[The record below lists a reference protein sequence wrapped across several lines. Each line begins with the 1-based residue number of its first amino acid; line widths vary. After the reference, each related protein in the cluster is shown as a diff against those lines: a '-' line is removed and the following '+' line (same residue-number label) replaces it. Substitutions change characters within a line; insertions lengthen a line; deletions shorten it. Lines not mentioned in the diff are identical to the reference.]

1 MAGGIFAVRSVA
13 RIGLNSLFA
22 ILVLAVPAR
31 YLFAVSCNVVH
42 HDPPTEADK
51 ALLAA
56 DYAKAASLY
65 GAELAKH
72 PGDEGLTAGLVHA
85 LLRQQKLQEAADAVN
100 GQLTARPNS
109 PALLTLRGEVAF
121 RQGMPWAAA
130 DAANLSLKLDPCNP
144 RTRLLVASL
153 ANISSLYA
161 TARRQILIAH
171 QLDPE
176 DPEIRS
182 EWLVTL
188 PLKQRISEV
197 EAYLSAPTGDDAEDL
212 RHVHLYLDHLK
223 KLAAEPQKRCRL
235 VSQTTATEIPFI
247 KLMYD
252 ATHLRAFGLEVK
264 LNNHAARLQID
275 TGAGGLV
282 VSRSVAN
289 RAGLQA
295 FSQTEV
301 GGIGDHGPKS
311 GYTAYADSVRIG
323 DLEFQ
328 NCSVEVVDSSNV
340 IDVDGLIGMDVF
352 SQFLVTLD
360 YPMRKL
366 ALGPLPPRP
375 GESAVTA
382 PQLKTQTED
391 TDADEASDSAPSESQ
406 DKHEASGSTS
416 ASGAPPAAGTPAP
429 HGPYDRYIAPEMK
442 NYTEVYRVGHNLIL
456 PAQLNGQKIK
466 LFILDTGSWATTI
479 SPDAAREVTKVHG
492 DSSMNVKGI
501 SGKVEKVY
509 YASDVTFRF
518 AHLSQRAQGVV
529 AFDTSNISKNTGMD
543 ISGFLGAT
551 TLNLLTIHIDYRDG
565 LVKFDYDPDR
575 GYKF

>member
-1 MAGGIFAVRSVA
+1 MAGGIFAVRSFA
-13 RIGLNSLFA
+13 RIGLNAFFA
-22 ILVLAVPAR
+22 VLALAVTAQ
-31 YLFAVSCNVVH
+31 YLFAVSCNVVK

-65 GAELAKH
+65 GSELAKH

-85 LLRQQKLQEAADAVN
+85 LLRQQKLQGAADAVN

-109 PALLTLRGEVAF
+109 PALLTLRGEVAI
-121 RQGMPWAAA
+121 REGMPWAAA

-182 EWLVTL
+182 EWMGTL

-223 KLAAEPQKRCRL
+223 KLAAEPQKPCRL

-247 KLMYD
+247 KLMYE

-264 LNNHAARLQID
+264 LNNHAVRLQID

-282 VSRSVAN
+282 VSRSVAK

-295 FSQTEV
+295 FSQNEV
-301 GGIGDHGPKS
+301 GGIGDKGPKS
-311 GYTAYADSVRIG
+311 GYTAYADSIRIG

-328 NCSVEVVDSSNV
+328 NCSVQVLDSGDVV
-340 IDVDGLIGMDVF
+340 DVDGLIGMDVF
-352 SQFLVTLD
+352 SHFLVTLD

-375 GESAVTA
+375 GESAVPA

-391 TDADEASDSAPSESQ
+391 TDADEASGSAPSESQ
-406 DKHEASGSTS
+406 DKHETSDSTF
-416 ASGAPPAAGTPAP
+416 ASGAPPAAGMPAP

-492 DSSMNVKGI
+492 DSSINVKGI

-509 YASDVTFRF
+509 SASDVTFRF
-518 AHLSQRAQGVV
+518 ANLSQRAQGVV
-529 AFDTSNISKNTGMD
+529 AFDTAHISKNTRME